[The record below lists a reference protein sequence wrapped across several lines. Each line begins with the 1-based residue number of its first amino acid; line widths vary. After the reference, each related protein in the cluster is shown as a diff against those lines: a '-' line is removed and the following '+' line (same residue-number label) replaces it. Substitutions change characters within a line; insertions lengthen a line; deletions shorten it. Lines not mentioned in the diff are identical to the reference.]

1 MTYAIVTVIVLIF
14 DQLLKFWTTKNIPL
28 LPADPTAEQIAES
41 IHELIPGFIHLTNIH
56 NDGAAFSILEGAR
69 WFFVV
74 ITVVFVIAVVVLIS
88 QEIIRGPLGRWSA
101 VLVMAGAISNGLDRA
116 LYGYVVDMFEF
127 EFMNFAI
134 FNLADIFITVCG
146 ILFCVYILFEKP
158 SDEEMEAG
166 QGGGLLVMLQSARKG
181 KRTATRSS
189 HSASRR
195 EREPEGELGAVEIAT
210 DESEPARRSRSERR
224 RGRDT
229 SALDAIPKRGEHR
242 SLADELS
249 TIDSA
254 DPFAEW
260 NSGADDSAPETPAAE
275 AAESEPESKPAP
287 APEKADPLSFGDDLS
302 FDLEDILS
310 EFGNGE

>member
-1 MTYAIVTVIVLIF
+1 MTYAIVTVIVLIL

-146 ILFCVYILFEKP
+146 ILFCIYILFEKP
-158 SDEEMEAG
+158 SPEEMEAG
-166 QGGGLLVMLQSARKG
+166 QGGGLLVMLQNSRKG
-181 KRTATRSS
+181 KRAPARGS
-189 HSASRR
+189 HSTGRR
-195 EREPEGELGAVEIAT
+195 VREPEEELDAVELRSQ
-210 DESEPARRSRSERR
+210 EEEPARRSRSERR
-224 RGRDT
+224 RSREA
-229 SALDAIPKRGEHR
+229 SPLDAIPKRGEHR
-242 SLADELS
+242 SLADELAS
-249 TIDSA
+249 INAD

-260 NSGADDSAPETPAAE
+260 NDGAE
-275 AAESEPESKPAP
+275 ESEPPAAKAEAP
-287 APEKADPLSFGDDLS
+287 APQSAPQSAPVEKTDPLSFGDDLS

>member
-1 MTYAIVTVIVLIF
+1 MTYAIVTVIVLIL

-158 SDEEMEAG
+158 SPEEMEAG
-166 QGGGLLVMLQSARKG
+166 QGGGLLVMLQGARKG

-189 HSASRR
+189 HSAPRR
-195 EREPEGELGAVEIAT
+195 VREVEDELGEIAAE
-210 DESEPARRSRSERR
+210 ESEPARRSRSERR

-260 NSGADDSAPETPAAE
+260 NSGADESAPETPAAE
-275 AAESEPESKPAP
+275 TAESEPEIGPES
-287 APEKADPLSFGDDLS
+287 APEKNDLLAFDDDLS